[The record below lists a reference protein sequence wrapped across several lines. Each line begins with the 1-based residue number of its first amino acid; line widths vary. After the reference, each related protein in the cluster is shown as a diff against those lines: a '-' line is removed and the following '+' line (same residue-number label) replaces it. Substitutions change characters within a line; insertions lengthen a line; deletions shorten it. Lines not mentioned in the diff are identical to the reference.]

1 MGTDLPGA
9 LIRLILFS
17 GFAADIAGQLSLAV
31 FVGGLVE
38 IPGGTDDHE
47 LDCIQK
53 SGFSSAVFTGQRVES
68 PKSMVQL
75 LNLCQ
80 LISFILVSFFIAYV
94 LSLSVCFQFLKC
106 SFNVFHAYSH
116 QDGIIDQNP

>member
-47 LDCIQK
+47 HPEEWI
-53 SGFSSAVFTGQRVES
+53 FQRRFHRTKEW
-68 PKSMVQL
+68 
-75 LNLCQ
+75 NLQ
-80 LISFILVSFFIAYV
+80 NLW
-94 LSLSVCFQFLKC
+94 
-106 SFNVFHAYSH
+106 YSC
-116 QDGIIDQNP
+116 